1 MNLVY
6 LMERIGQDAESL
18 GTQQE
23 YQELSNYSSHG
34 NYFSQVKY
42 DDGTYPSALVDPK
55 GFKREISK
63 IIKLIMKL
71 TQMKSDAHK
80 SQAKENMQ
88 ISICYLLGFINED
101 ICPGIVRE
109 L

>member
-1 MNLVY
+1 
-6 LMERIGQDAESL
+6 MERIGKDAESL
-18 GTQQE
+18 GTPQE
-23 YQELSNYSSHG
+23 YKELSNYLSHG
-34 NYFSQVKY
+34 NYFSKVKY
-42 DDGTYPSALVDPK
+42 VDGPYPSALVDPK

-71 TQMKSDAHK
+71 TKMNDDAHK
-80 SQAKENMQ
+80 SQEKENMQ

-101 ICPGIVRE
+101 ICPGIFRG